1 MTPFRRLSTFLKDK
15 LGPHKTPSS
24 KQPTDE
30 PGKRK
35 HRSGPEK
42 SKEKK
47 TKADA
52 KETADTEKGNDMSKP
67 AKADKSGKRE
77 KRKHRSRSK
86 KGAKKESGTED
97 KHTGSGQLKT
107 PGDAENKDIDAKFRE
122 NATESATQNV
132 EKSVEKIKHD
142 EAATAVRADGQ
153 TAGEDP
159 IYFEDSDKEAV
170 SKAVENALQ
179 NVDTAPG
186 MVKTDYDMDAAL
198 AAIDAGD
205 ATDENGSRVTIFNVK
220 SMKMEEKKKKKEKKE
235 KTSKGKKK
243 TSKGKFSIQRRIS
256 YSLSSG

>member
-1 MTPFRRLSTFLKDK
+1 MIVQCAYVLSCEPILFLLVELKKRMTPFRRLSTYLKDK
-15 LGPHKTPSS
+15 LDHHSGSKTPSS

-35 HRSGPEK
+35 HRSGLEK
-42 SKEKK
+42 TKEKK

-52 KETADTEKGNDMSKP
+52 KETADTKKGNDMSKP

-107 PGDAENKDIDAKFRE
+107 PVDAENKDIDAKFRE

-186 MVKTDYDMDAAL
+186 MVKTNYDKDAAL
-198 AAIDAGD
+198 TRSVPVSFLI
-205 ATDENGSRVTIFNVK
+205 NQI
-220 SMKMEEKKKKKEKKE
+220 
-235 KTSKGKKK
+235 
-243 TSKGKFSIQRRIS
+243 
-256 YSLSSG
+256 L